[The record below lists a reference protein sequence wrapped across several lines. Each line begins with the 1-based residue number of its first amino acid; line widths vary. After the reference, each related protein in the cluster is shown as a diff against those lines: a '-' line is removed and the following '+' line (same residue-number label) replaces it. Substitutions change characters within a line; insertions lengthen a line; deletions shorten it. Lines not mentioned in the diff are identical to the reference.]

1 LRVIENR
8 QSLDFRIAASLILP
22 ETHLEIDMAEQLV
35 SDGVSLAAALGGAVI
50 LVLLLIAASFYFKS
64 GQYSKYYGKKM

>member
-35 SDGVSLAAALGGAVI
+35 SDSVSLAAALGSAFI

-64 GQYSKYYGKKM
+64 SQYSKYCGNKM